1 MKFNRKTLTES
12 VGSDE
17 RASALAAYLECDPS
31 ECVHLYSNEYEGP
44 DGGEYYVVTEEE
56 AEELAREDI
65 ENLFDELG
73 LDSFTD
79 YFKTWIIENALD
91 QDWFR
96 ECVEESTWS
105 YVNDIEYEDGRLES
119 ELLEHGIITE
129 EDISSGY
136 DVDEAKERYV
146 QFLMD
151 DIDDY
156 VEYCGFNFGWDWVSQ
171 AAIRNNLF
179 DMDTIVDQC
188 ILEDG
193 VAHFIARYD
202 GEELDLGNGL
212 YGYRNN

>member
-1 MKFNRKTLTES
+1 MKFNRKTLNES
-12 VGSDE
+12 VSTEE
-17 RASALAAYLECDPS
+17 RAAALATYLGCEPFECS
-31 ECVHLYSNEYEGP
+31 HLYDNEYKGP
-44 DGGEYYVVTEEE
+44 DGEEYYVVTEDE
-56 AEELAREDI
+56 AEDLAREDI
-65 ENLFDELG
+65 ESLFDELG

-79 YFKTWIIENALD
+79 YFRSWIIENALD

-105 YVNDIEYEDGRLES
+105 YVNDIEDEDGRLEE
-119 ELLEHGIITE
+119 ELLDRGIITE
-129 EDISSGY
+129 EDVEEGY
-136 DVDEAKERYV
+136 DVDDAKDRYV

-171 AAIRNNLF
+171 VAIRNNLF
-179 DMDTIVDQC
+179 DMDAIVDQC